1 MTPSKDHSP
10 IPELPLQAQHGKL
23 SNDELASFLRRL
35 AVLYHSPAT
44 GNLLLSE
51 ALKDLASWVSKRG
64 TVSKTS
70 STTLR
75 KQKKLDKP
83 AVDITQLKVLDIK
96 EVEEFIADER
106 KTKIDLIELASARF
120 SIPRSQLKR
129 LRTEEVRETIKAACL
144 HEDSIEIISQ
154 EARREGSSRSS

>member
-1 MTPSKDHSP
+1 MTPSKDRSP
-10 IPELPLQAQHGKL
+10 IPELPLEAQYGKL
-23 SNDELASFLRRL
+23 SNDELASFLKRL
-35 AVLYHSPAT
+35 AVLYKSPAT
-44 GNLLLSE
+44 GNLSLSE
-51 ALKDLASWVSKRG
+51 ALEELASWVSKRA

-75 KQKKLDKP
+75 KQKTLGKP
-83 AVDITQLKVLDIK
+83 ALDITQLKALDMK
-96 EVEEFIADER
+96 EVEKFIADER
-106 KTKIDLIELASARF
+106 KSKIELIELASARF

-154 EARREGSSRSS
+154 EARREGLNRSS